1 MMPVCEVVPAW
12 LGGVGWHRWWCPCVG
27 ERAGWAGWRRWAGGG
42 TPRVRFPSWVLR
54 RTGMFTGK
62 LPSWLS
68 RRPGPLVARRYPPPG
83 SESEAPRRAPG
94 PQARGL
100 KSIIRSHVSAALG
113 PLEVSLAT
121 SPSVT
126 PSPRFSGWPRC
137 LLFKHKSQFSILS
150 LLVVAHWHGQAPG
163 PGTQAAEGPG
173 VIVTVTV
180 PDWQPE
186 QHDSEPNPSR
196 DDQRHV
202 VGCVC
207 QWAAL
212 LGCNCTRHRRDRR
225 PRHWQALPG
234 LLG

>member
-1 MMPVCEVVPAW
+1 MHIRRRLVAADSKVRVRPAQVLPVMSCPTGTRTAARPAR
-12 LGGVGWHRWWCPCVG
+12 L
-27 ERAGWAGWRRWAGGG
+27 
-42 TPRVRFPSWVLR
+42 RFPSHGFVLR
-54 RTGMFTGK
+54 RTGMFTGLQVTQLAVSK
-62 LPSWLS
+62 ARATSRAPGLGVPSALD
-68 RRPGPLVARRYPPPG
+68 RRWYPPPG
-83 SESEAPRRAPG
+83 SESEAPGPG
-94 PQARGL
+94 PRARVLGNL
-100 KSIIRSHVSAALG
+100 KSKSIVRSHVCAAPG

-121 SPSVT
+121 SPWS
-126 PSPRFSGWPRC
+126 RFSGWPRC

-163 PGTQAAEGPG
+163 PGTQAAEGVILG

-207 QWAAL
+207 QWAA
-212 LGCNCTRHRRDRR
+212 
-225 PRHWQALPG
+225 
-234 LLG
+234 